1 MKMANVFAAYI
12 DSSDTWGFQKES
24 YDSQIGFYTN
34 AWVNDSRESTEE
46 TTTHPCSYFYQVGKE
61 DEVGFTPTR
70 ITINNTNGILTVEGR
85 QKNVASIL
93 SKSFRVSS
101 PSPRFFNLRES
112 RRNRRPARILVSN
125 IITDDNEELINIKNH
140 LNIDIEV
147 EEVAIS
153 RAEEFGAD
161 GGAAQLSCTHK
172 NKDGS
177 ECYDSTDL
185 RSNGW
190 YIGSLGRNE
199 KVLCPKHGKEEH
211 PGYYVGG
218 LDGAAQ
224 LSCTHKNKDGSICW
238 REGALSSDGWLI
250 WESGQGEETLC
261 PQHGEEQYPSYY
273 GAEEFGAEGYSPQVR
288 NITNVDDKVYVTV
301 YFPDANYGYERIFE
315 GNMEEVMLN
324 DYETPSGKLRTF
336 GADEITCEKCVNID
350 PVYQSALDDLAESW
364 DNIGYSR
371 DEIRCPMCGEGVIV
385 NTYDAET
392 FGAERGC
399 DICGNIPIY
408 ETGMDTDMFGDDDK
422 LYDVC
427 QGCYKT
433 INRISSFRAESFEAK
448 GDGHKCPECGSES
461 SMQRSCSHC
470 NNEWEIDIG
479 QFGAE
484 SFEAKDENK
493 MLEILQLL
501 QVVES
506 KATGSN
512 AAYAK
517 TYAKQALMSYYQFG
531 MNGLK
536 TQVAYTLSNLSG
548 WRGEEAKSVKAQLKK
563 LIK

>member
-12 DSSDTWGFQKES
+12 DSSDTWGFQQES

-34 AWVNDSRESTEE
+34 AWVNNSRESTEE

-70 ITINNTNGILTVEGR
+70 ITINDTNGILTVAGR

-153 RAEEFGAD
+153 RAEEFGA
-161 GGAAQLSCTHK
+161 
-172 NKDGS
+172 
-177 ECYDSTDL
+177 
-185 RSNGW
+185 
-190 YIGSLGRNE
+190 
-199 KVLCPKHGKEEH
+199 
-211 PGYYVGG
+211 
-218 LDGAAQ
+218 
-224 LSCTHKNKDGSICW
+224 
-238 REGALSSDGWLI
+238 EGD
-250 WESGQGEETLC
+250 
-261 PQHGEEQYPSYY
+261 
-273 GAEEFGAEGYSPQVR
+273 SPQVR

-336 GADEITCEKCVNID
+336 GAERGYVGNCADCGKYTQTICDSCGELCCCGVGSDHERADVR
-350 PVYQSALDDLAESW
+350 LLWDDS
-364 DNIGYSR
+364 DNICNECFT
-371 DEIRCPMCGEGVIV
+371 DTFQEIQ
-385 NTYDAET
+385 AE
-392 FGAERGC
+392 E
-399 DICGNIPIY
+399 
-408 ETGMDTDMFGDDDK
+408 
-422 LYDVC
+422 
-427 QGCYKT
+427 
-433 INRISSFRAESFEAK
+433 FEAK
-448 GDGHKCPECGSES
+448 GDSHKCPECGSES
-461 SMQRSCSHC
+461 SMQRRCSHC

-484 SFEAKDENK
+484 SFEADDDGKTEK
-493 MLEILQLL
+493 ILQLL
-501 QVVES
+501 SIVQR

-517 TYAKQALMSYYQFG
+517 AYANEAMNAYYQYG
-531 MNGLK
+531 VDGLK